1 VTTSL
6 SHLHLILNHVPT
18 VGMAVAVGL
27 LFLAFARKHEPLK
40 HAGLEVLFIIAIVT
54 MPAYM
59 TGLAA
64 RLELL
69 DRSGVSDTA
78 MRRHHDAA
86 LAGFTVTELAGF
98 GAWIALW
105 QSRRRGRASPAMM
118 AAVLVLSVAALALM
132 GRAANIGG
140 EIRHPE
146 ILGAGP
152 AAQSPAFVDRDAAA
166 VAGQAGAADVDSSQF
181 VTAAISTYMVDS
193 SWAWPAAEAVHFL
206 GLSLTFGVLLA
217 VNLRILGAMK
227 QVAFTDVHRL
237 LPWGMLG
244 FGANFITGMLFVI
257 GQPRQYMDS
266 APFYWKVALM
276 MIAAAN
282 FLYLTVFKRAWA
294 AGHFQASLA
303 DRVMA
308 FSSIAVWLGVL
319 YAGRMLPFLGRA
331 F

>member
-1 VTTSL
+1 MTTSL

-18 VGMAVAVGL
+18 IGTAVAVGL

-40 HAGLEVLFIIAIVT
+40 LAGLEVLFIIAIVT

-59 TGLAA
+59 TGIAA

-105 QSRRRGRASPAMM
+105 QSRRRGRASPAMV
-118 AAVLVLSVAALALM
+118 AGVLVLSVAALALM

-146 ILGAGP
+146 ILGA
-152 AAQSPAFVDRDAAA
+152 AAA
-166 VAGQAGAADVDSSQF
+166 SGQAGAAEVDSSQF

-244 FGANFITGMLFVI
+244 FGVNFITGMLFVI

-294 AGHFQASLA
+294 AEHFQASLA